1 MQLLKPCHRSTSP
14 SFRRAWDNIKWGSPK
29 PLAGPAVKKS
39 RSVVNMENNPYQGM
53 DNQEIVEPG
62 GPQGPGNQEITPKKV

>member
-1 MQLLKPCHRSTSP
+1 MTLTSA
-14 SFRRAWDNIKWGSPK
+14 RVKGNI
-29 PLAGPAVKKS
+29 
-39 RSVVNMENNPYQGM
+39 NPYQGM